1 MQTYNI
7 NKEIQQI
14 QNNIGIIIS
23 YFFIKQNQTL
33 VPKIDPD
40 YVNNQ
45 ISNLSDKISKINP
58 NYHNGFSDTSSSFS
72 PKHIEFLNKSISQI
86 HLHDLSETTTS
97 KYFDEKRL
105 KEIEEMIQKQK
116 VQIRELGGLLQKYAN
131 TPIQPIQ
138 TNSQPIIKNFIIP
151 DNEVSKLNAQIKAI
165 DSKMSLFK
173 NDINQYVL
181 DKRNAVNKS
190 LKLFSGEYKR
200 LLKMIKSLNIT
211 LSNQINSLSTRV
223 TTLNNQTNTKIDNV
237 NLLLSR
243 KIELTNTTLNTIID
257 TVNTSLTATISQKE
271 ATLNTR
277 IDTVNNSLTVTIGEK
292 EAALNTRIDTVNNNL
307 TVTIGEKE
315 AVLNTRINAVNT
327 GLTATISQK
336 EAALNT
342 RIDTVNAS
350 LTATIGEKESALNS
364 RINAVNTS
372 LTATIGE
379 KESALN
385 TRINAVNT
393 SLTAT
398 IGEKEAVLNTR
409 INAVNTSLT
418 ATISQK
424 EAALNTR
431 IDTVNT
437 SLTATID
444 EKEAALNTRIDTVNT
459 SLTATIGEKE
469 AELNTRIDTVNN
481 HIDTN
486 FGVLYENSNQ
496 TSNRIV
502 YFNKIK
508 VNEIEFAAVSNIS
521 DITSLSVALGNL
533 TTDFNSIYQNT
544 NVSSDKTAY
553 FNKVIS
559 ENIECNNF
567 TGVSDERLKK
577 NIVDLKNV
585 GGDLHKL
592 RTVGFDW
599 KSTNEADIGFIAQDV
614 EKIFPSLVK
623 TNKDGFKS
631 VKYINFV
638 PILVQGYREQA
649 DEIRKL
655 KKILIIGLVVFFFL
669 FMYKC
674 I

>member
-1 MQTYNI
+1 MQTFNI

-23 YFFIKQNQTL
+23 CFFIKQNQTL

-58 NYHNGFSDTSSSFS
+58 NYQNGFSDTLSSFS
-72 PKHIEFLNKSISQI
+72 PNHIELLNKSISQI

-105 KEIEEMIQKQK
+105 KEIETMIQKQK
-116 VQIRELGGLLQKYAN
+116 MQIRELGGLLQKYGN

-138 TNSQPIIKNFIIP
+138 TNPQPIIKNFIIP

-165 DSKMSLFK
+165 DNKMSLFK
-173 NDINQYVL
+173 NDINKYVL

-190 LKLFSGEYKR
+190 LKLFSGEYRR

-257 TVNTSLTATISQKE
+257 TVNTSLTATI
-271 ATLNTR
+271 
-277 IDTVNNSLTVTIGEK
+277 GEK
-292 EAALNTRIDTVNNNL
+292 EAVLNTRIDTVNNNL
-307 TVTIGEKE
+307 TTTIGEKE
-315 AVLNTRINAVNT
+315 AV
-327 GLTATISQK
+327 
-336 EAALNT
+336 
-342 RIDTVNAS
+342 
-350 LTATIGEKESALNS
+350 
-364 RINAVNTS
+364 
-372 LTATIGE
+372 
-379 KESALN
+379 LN

-418 ATISQK
+418 ATIGEK

-431 IDTVNT
+431 INTVNNN
-437 SLTATID
+437 LTATISQ
-444 EKEAALNTRIDTVNT
+444 KEAALNTRIDTVNT

-469 AELNTRIDTVNN
+469 AALNTRIDTVNNNLTATISQKEAALNTRIDTVNTSLTATIGEKEAALNTRINTVNTSLTATIREKEAALNTRIDTVNN

-567 TGVSDERLKK
+567 TGLSDERLKK
-577 NIVDLKNV
+577 NIVNLKNV

-638 PILVQGYREQA
+638 PILVQGYIEQA

>member
-23 YFFIKQNQTL
+23 YFFIRQNQTL

-40 YVNNQ
+40 YLNNQ
-45 ISNLSDKISKINP
+45 INNLSDKISKIN
-58 NYHNGFSDTSSSFS
+58 NNCRDSVQNSSFS

-97 KYFDEKRL
+97 KHFDEK
-105 KEIEEMIQKQK
+105 KINEIEAMIQKQK
-116 VQIRELGGLLQKYAN
+116 GQIKELGGLLQRYAN

-138 TNSQPIIKNFIIP
+138 TTPQPIIKNFIIP

-165 DSKMSLFK
+165 DSKMNLFK

-190 LKLFSGEYKR
+190 LKLFSGEYDK
-200 LLKMIKSLNIT
+200 LLKMINSLNKT
-211 LSNQINSLSTRV
+211 LSKLINSLSTRV
-223 TTLNNQTNTKIDNV
+223 TTLNTQTNI
-237 NLLLSR
+237 
-243 KIELTNTTLNTIID
+243 
-257 TVNTSLTATISQKE
+257 
-271 ATLNTR
+271 R
-277 IDTVNNSLTVTIGEK
+277 ID
-292 EAALNTRIDTVNNNL
+292 RI
-307 TVTIGEKE
+307 
-315 AVLNTRINAVNT
+315 
-327 GLTATISQK
+327 
-336 EAALNT
+336 
-342 RIDTVNAS
+342 
-350 LTATIGEKESALNS
+350 
-364 RINAVNTS
+364 NTS

-385 TRINAVNT
+385 TRINTINT

-398 IGEKEAVLNTR
+398 IGEKEAAL
-409 INAVNTSLT
+409 NTSLT
-418 ATISQK
+418 ATITQK

-437 SLTATID
+437 ALTQTITQ
-444 EKEAALNTRIDTVNT
+444 KEASLNTEIDQ
-459 SLTATIGEKE
+459 LTT
-469 AELNTRIDTVNN
+469 
-481 HIDTN
+481 HINTN
-486 FGVLYENSNQ
+486 FDVLYENSNQ
-496 TSNRIV
+496 TSGRTV
-502 YFNKIK
+502 YFDKIK
-508 VNEIEFAAVSNIS
+508 VNEIQFASVSNIS

-533 TTDFNSIYQNT
+533 TTNFNSIYQNT

-553 FNKVIS
+553 FNKVVS
-559 ENIECNNF
+559 ENIECSNF

-585 GGDLHKL
+585 GGDLEKL
-592 RTVGFDW
+592 KTVRFDW
-599 KSTNEADIGFIAQDV
+599 KSTSEADIGFIAQDV
-614 EKIFPSLVK
+614 EKIFPTLVK

-631 VKYINFV
+631 VKYVNFV

-649 DEIRKL
+649 DELRKL
-655 KKILIIGLVVFFFL
+655 KKILIIGFVVFFFF

>member
-23 YFFIKQNQTL
+23 YFFIRQNQTL

-40 YVNNQ
+40 YLNNQ
-45 ISNLSDKISKINP
+45 ISNLSDKISKINNNCRDSVP
-58 NYHNGFSDTSSSFS
+58 NSSFS

-97 KYFDEKRL
+97 KYIDDKRI
-105 KEIEEMIQKQK
+105 KEIEAMIQKQK
-116 VQIRELGGLLQKYAN
+116 GQIKELGGLLQRYAN
-131 TPIQPIQ
+131 NPIQPIQ
-138 TNSQPIIKNFIIP
+138 TTPQPIIKNFIIP

-165 DSKMSLFK
+165 DSKMSVFK

-181 DKRNAVNKS
+181 DKKNAVNKS
-190 LKLFSGEYKR
+190 LKLFSGEYDR
-200 LLKMIKSLNIT
+200 LLKMIDSLNKK

-223 TTLNNQTNTKIDNV
+223 TTLNTQTNLKINSVNLSLTNKIDQTNT
-237 NLLLSR
+237 
-243 KIELTNTTLNTIID
+243 
-257 TVNTSLTATISQKE
+257 
-271 ATLNTR
+271 TLNTR
-277 IDTVNNSLTVTIGEK
+277 IDTVNSSLTATIGEK
-292 EAALNTRIDTVNNNL
+292 EAALNTRIDIVN
-307 TVTIGEKE
+307 
-315 AVLNTRINAVNT
+315 
-327 GLTATISQK
+327 S
-336 EAALNT
+336 
-342 RIDTVNAS
+342 
-350 LTATIGEKESALNS
+350 
-364 RINAVNTS
+364 
-372 LTATIGE
+372 
-379 KESALN
+379 
-385 TRINAVNT
+385 
-393 SLTAT
+393 
-398 IGEKEAVLNTR
+398 
-409 INAVNTSLT
+409 SLT

-431 IDTVNT
+431 IDTVNS
-437 SLTATID
+437 SLTATIG
-444 EKEAALNTRIDTVNT
+444 EKETALNTHIDAVNT

-469 AELNTRIDTVNN
+469 AALNTRINTVNSSLTATIGEKETALNTELEQLSN

-496 TSNRIV
+496 TSGRTV
-502 YFNKIK
+502 YFDKIK
-508 VNEIEFAAVSNIS
+508 VNEIQFASVSNIS

-533 TTDFNSIYQNT
+533 TTNFNSIYQNT

-553 FNKVIS
+553 FNKVIA
-559 ENIECNNF
+559 ENIECSNF

-585 GGDLHKL
+585 SGDLEKL
-592 RTVGFDW
+592 KTVRFEW
-599 KSTNEADIGFIAQDV
+599 KSTSEADIGFIAQDV
-614 EKIFPSLVK
+614 EKIFPTLVK

-631 VKYINFV
+631 VKYVNFV

-649 DEIRKL
+649 EELRKL
-655 KKILIIGLVVFFFL
+655 KKILIIVFVVFFFF

>member
-23 YFFIKQNQTL
+23 YFFIRQNQTL

-45 ISNLSDKISKINP
+45 ISNLSDKISKINNNCRDSVP
-58 NYHNGFSDTSSSFS
+58 NSSFS

-97 KYFDEKRL
+97 KYIDDKRIN
-105 KEIEEMIQKQK
+105 EIEAMIQKQK
-116 VQIRELGGLLQKYAN
+116 GQIKELGGLLQRYAN
-131 TPIQPIQ
+131 NPIQPIQ
-138 TNSQPIIKNFIIP
+138 TTPQPIIKNFIIP

-165 DSKMSLFK
+165 DSKMSVFK

-181 DKRNAVNKS
+181 DKKNAVNKS
-190 LKLFSGEYKR
+190 LKLFSGEYDR
-200 LLKMIKSLNIT
+200 LLKMIDSLNKK

-223 TTLNNQTNTKIDNV
+223 TTLNTQTNLKINSVNLSLTNKIDQTNT
-237 NLLLSR
+237 
-243 KIELTNTTLNTIID
+243 
-257 TVNTSLTATISQKE
+257 
-271 ATLNTR
+271 TLNTR
-277 IDTVNNSLTVTIGEK
+277 IDTVNSSLTATIGEK
-292 EAALNTRIDTVNNNL
+292 EAALNTRIDTVN
-307 TVTIGEKE
+307 
-315 AVLNTRINAVNT
+315 
-327 GLTATISQK
+327 S
-336 EAALNT
+336 
-342 RIDTVNAS
+342 S
-350 LTATIGEKESALNS
+350 LTATIGEKE
-364 RINAVNTS
+364 T
-372 LTATIGE
+372 
-379 KESALN
+379 ALN
-385 TRINAVNT
+385 THIDAVNT

-398 IGEKEAVLNTR
+398 IGEKEAALNTR
-409 INAVNTSLT
+409 IN
-418 ATISQK
+418 
-424 EAALNTR
+424 
-431 IDTVNT
+431 TVN
-437 SLTATID
+437 S
-444 EKEAALNTRIDTVNT
+444 

-469 AELNTRIDTVNN
+469 TALNTELEQLSN

-496 TSNRIV
+496 TSGRTV
-502 YFNKIK
+502 YFDKIK
-508 VNEIEFAAVSNIS
+508 VNEIQFASVSNIS

-533 TTDFNSIYQNT
+533 TTNFNSIYQNT

-553 FNKVIS
+553 FNKVIA
-559 ENIECNNF
+559 ENIECSNF

-585 GGDLHKL
+585 SGDLEKL
-592 RTVGFDW
+592 KTVRFEW
-599 KSTNEADIGFIAQDV
+599 KSTSEADIGFIAQDV
-614 EKIFPSLVK
+614 EKIFPTLVK

-631 VKYINFV
+631 VKYVNFV

-649 DEIRKL
+649 EELRKL
-655 KKILIIGLVVFFFL
+655 KKILIIVFVVFFFF